1 MATTDQD
8 LYESFIKVLQDD
20 GYMADPQALSAYQLA
35 LSLRSAAP
43 RVEAHYQY
51 YHTAIEPSIQGE
63 QSTSCPVWVF
73 LNGLQYCSPTL
84 EEAMGE
90 VGINA
95 WVSYSI

>member
-1 MATTDQD
+1 MAATDQD

-63 QSTSCPVWVF
+63 QSTSCPVWVL
-73 LNGLQYCSPTL
+73 LNGLQYCSPSL
-84 EEAMGE
+84 EEARGE

-95 WVSYSI
+95 WVFYSI